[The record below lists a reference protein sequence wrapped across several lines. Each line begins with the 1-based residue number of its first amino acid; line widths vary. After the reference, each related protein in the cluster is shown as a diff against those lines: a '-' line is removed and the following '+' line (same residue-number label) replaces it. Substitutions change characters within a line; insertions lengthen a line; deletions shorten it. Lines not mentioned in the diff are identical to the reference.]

1 MRDYDFKLTEPS
13 ESSRS
18 SEKGCRCSVAVGF
31 LLVLLAIAIA
41 VGVGIIVHFAGK
53 PADVTCNYNLEGL
66 AVSETNILQCAGLAA
81 GNNRNIC
88 KYSYGLSLH
97 RKLINTG
104 HYRPTSETPFK
115 WRFTS

>member
-1 MRDYDFKLTEPS
+1 MRDYDFKLSDSYDT
-13 ESSRS
+13 RS
-18 SEKGCRCSVAVGF
+18 SGNGKGCHCSVAVGF

-66 AVSETNILQCAGLAA
+66 AVSDTNILQCAGLAA

-88 KYSYGLSLH
+88 KYMYTAIFSIFKVNKLSY
-97 RKLINTG
+97 
-104 HYRPTSETPFK
+104 F
-115 WRFTS
+115 